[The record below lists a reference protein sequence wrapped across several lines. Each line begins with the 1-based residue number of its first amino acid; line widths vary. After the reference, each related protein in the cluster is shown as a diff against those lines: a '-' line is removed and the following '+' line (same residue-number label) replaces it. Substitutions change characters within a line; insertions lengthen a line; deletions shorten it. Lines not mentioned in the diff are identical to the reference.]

1 MKKILVFLVI
11 FMAGCVSS
19 TQTSVTGNGVSI
31 NTFGS
36 DLPDYVTGDKVEI
49 GYEIQNNG
57 GTEATNVWALLFG
70 LNSVEWGIDS
80 STKNPTKVASSLEG
94 PLEDAKLPGD
104 SETGRWKLIA
114 PNVPQGI
121 SQNYNALLRVFYT
134 YGSKASATVPI
145 ITEDEF
151 KRMRANNEAMP
162 NIGTTF
168 ISKGP
173 LNININARSPEVM
186 RNDTD
191 TFRVVVNIEN
201 NGGGS
206 VFDHAAF
213 DGFSEG
219 NEASA
224 SVSQDSMN
232 KFRIR
237 IEAQGVTA
245 SDCAA
250 LGSEQTESL
259 RNGKSM
265 TYNCELKITRRVP
278 RLDVPITVF
287 LAYGYHIDKTS
298 GIKVSGNT

>member
-1 MKKILVFLVI
+1 MKKFLAFLVI
-11 FMAGCVSS
+11 FMVGCVTS
-19 TQTSVTGNGVSI
+19 TQTTITGNGVSI

-36 DLPDYVTGDKVEI
+36 DLPDYVNGDKVEI

-70 LNSVEWGIDS
+70 LNTVEWSIDS
-80 STKNPTKVASSLEG
+80 ATKNPTKVASSLEG

-104 SETGRWKLIA
+104 SETGRWKLRA

-121 SQNYNALLRVFYT
+121 SQNYNALLRVFYS

-151 KRMRANNEAMP
+151 KRMRSNNEAMP

-173 LNININARSPEVM
+173 LSIHISARAPEVM

-191 TFRVVVNIEN
+191 TFRVVINIEN

-206 VFDHAAF
+206 VFEPSVLA
-213 DGFSEG
+213 GFSEG
-219 NEASA
+219 SEASA
-224 SVSQDSMN
+224 SVSQDNMN
-232 KFRIR
+232 KFRIKVD
-237 IEAQGVTA
+237 AQGVTE

-250 LGSEQTESL
+250 LGSDQTESL

-287 LAYGYHIDKTS
+287 LTYGYQIDRTS
-298 GIKVSGNT
+298 TLKVSGNT